1 MRLEVNMN
9 TIHPT
14 WEKGYRV
21 VESQIN
27 AEGTHLFPFDPA
39 LPIDVRFFSFSGRN
53 QIRMNRHHY
62 CEIYYVASGKTTLQ
76 VQDKLFE
83 VNENDLVVI
92 GGDLYHRTIDP
103 PNCGLRLILLFFEP
117 ELIQTTCGW
126 SEEVEY
132 LMPFFLQ
139 STDFPHVIPGTTGL
153 PGKALDLILRIHEEL
168 QAVTAHSRL
177 AVKTY
182 LRMILL
188 LLVKHYSAYLG
199 RKENVNR
206 QHANVE
212 RLRPLFAHLERNF
225 GSPILV
231 SDAARLCAMSK
242 SHFMW
247 FFKRTTGQSFCSY
260 VNQFRIA
267 KAQDLLA
274 TTREPISSISESV
287 AFCNQSYFG
296 MVFRKLVGITPLAYR
311 RQFAPGHETECAVT
325 PTGVTARGVGG
336 RTIDMG
342 RAESRGASS
351 GSGSTNVSVKSP
363 SSRHQPYKSLPR
375 SNQRHPRQGR
385 QPFLQDRRQFPN
397 GR

>member
-1 MRLEVNMN
+1 MRLEADMN
-9 TIHPT
+9 TIHPN

-39 LPIDVRFFSFSGRN
+39 FPIDVRFFSFSGRN

-62 CEIYYVASGKTTLQ
+62 CEIFHVTSGKTTLQ
-76 VQDKLFE
+76 VQDRLFE
-83 VNENDLVVI
+83 VNENDMVVI

-103 PNCGLRLILLFFEP
+103 PNCKLRLILLFFEP
-117 ELIQTTCGW
+117 ELIRTACGW

-132 LMPFFLQ
+132 LMPFFTQ
-139 STDFPHVIPGTTGL
+139 SADFPHVIPGATEL
-153 PGKALDLILRIHEEL
+153 PGRALDLILRIHEEL
-168 QAVTAHSRL
+168 PATTVHARL

-182 LRMILL
+182 LKMILL

-199 RKENVNR
+199 RKEDIHR
-206 QHANVE
+206 QHANLE
-212 RLRPLFAHLERNF
+212 RLRPLFTHLERNF
-225 GSPILV
+225 DSPILV

-260 VNQFRIA
+260 VNHFRIA

-274 TTREPISSISESV
+274 TTREPISSVSESV

-296 MVFRKLVGITPLAYR
+296 MVFRKLVGVTPLAYR
-311 RQFAPGHETECAVT
+311 RQFANTHESECAVAST
-325 PTGVTARGVGG
+325 VVAARGVEGL
-336 RTIDMG
+336 TIGMERSKTSG
-342 RAESRGASS
+342 APFGSRF
-351 GSGSTNVSVKSP
+351 TDISVKSP
-363 SSRHQPYKSLPR
+363 SSRHQPYKSLLR
-375 SNQRHPRQGR
+375 SNQRHPRPGKP
-385 QPFLQDRRQFPN
+385 PFPPDLRQFPN